1 MVVFFCNFCYN
12 CFGGNVLEKIENY
25 ARVENIPIMEKSGI
39 DFLTNYIKENNIK
52 NILEIGSA
60 IGYSAIK
67 MALISKDI
75 KVTTIERDKNRY
87 DLALKNISDFDFND
101 QITIINDDAFNVDLN
116 NNFDLIFIDAAKS
129 QSIKF
134 FEKFKINLKSKGT
147 IITDN
152 IYFHGLTYNEN
163 IKSRNLRQLTR
174 KIREYVEFLN
184 NNNEFETEI
193 IEIGDGIAISRS
205 IN

>member
-67 MALISKDI
+67 MALISK
-75 KVTTIERDKNRY
+75 VMTRT
-87 DLALKNISDFDFND
+87 LISL
-101 QITIINDDAFNVDLN
+101 VS
-116 NNFDLIFIDAAKS
+116 NFYLLF
-129 QSIKF
+129 
-134 FEKFKINLKSKGT
+134 SK
-147 IITDN
+147 
-152 IYFHGLTYNEN
+152 E
-163 IKSRNLRQLTR
+163 
-174 KIREYVEFLN
+174 EM
-184 NNNEFETEI
+184 
-193 IEIGDGIAISRS
+193 
-205 IN
+205 